1 MYFRIMETDSFII
14 VLIVGGLLLLS
25 FLHLTN
31 VTSVN
36 RRANLL
42 FGVFTFQW
50 STFWLDELL
59 FPEYLNTTNALFVIL
74 RFFQFLV
81 PISFILSVKFY
92 TEPDTRLA
100 WKHAW
105 IAVAPVIFLLSLLFP
120 PRINTEF
127 FNFCSIIFFLGHS
140 IFYIIWAHIK
150 ILKHQRIIKSI
161 HSYTENIDLSWIKYI
176 TYSFIGA
183 AIVVAAYN
191 FLTKAEPLNIY
202 INLFFV
208 GVVYLVAFYSL
219 RQKEIFPQGME
230 LSEVLG
236 EHALI
241 EKENNT
247 PRIKV
252 VDDSE
257 LNILKERLI
266 ELMENEQPYLNSEL
280 NLVKLAEQMGLSTH
294 QLSYVI
300 NSAFGENFFN
310 FINRYRVRKA
320 KELLENPEYDRF
332 NVLVIGYESGF
343 NSKTSFNTT
352 FKRMTKHTPS
362 EYRKNALRSNNREN

>member
-1 MYFRIMETDSFII
+1 MDTDSFII

-191 FLTKAEPLNIY
+191 FLTKAEALNIY

-247 PRIKV
+247 PKIKV
-252 VDDSE
+252 
-257 LNILKERLI
+257 
-266 ELMENEQPYLNSEL
+266 
-280 NLVKLAEQMGLSTH
+280 
-294 QLSYVI
+294 
-300 NSAFGENFFN
+300 
-310 FINRYRVRKA
+310 
-320 KELLENPEYDRF
+320 
-332 NVLVIGYESGF
+332 
-343 NSKTSFNTT
+343 
-352 FKRMTKHTPS
+352 
-362 EYRKNALRSNNREN
+362 

>member
-1 MYFRIMETDSFII
+1 MDTDFFIT

-42 FGVFTFQW
+42 FGIFTFQW

-59 FPEYLNTTNALFVIL
+59 FAEYLNTTNAVFVIFRL
-74 RFFQFLV
+74 FQFLV

-100 WKHAW
+100 WRHAW
-105 IAVAPVIFLLSLLFP
+105 IAVAPVVFLVFLLSP
-120 PRINTEF
+120 ESIKTESF
-127 FNFCSIIFFLGHS
+127 ELSAIMFFLGHS
-140 IFYIIWAHIK
+140 IFYTIWAHIK

-161 HSYTENIDLSWIKYI
+161 HSYTENIDLRWIKYI
-176 TYSFIGA
+176 TYSFIGS

-208 GVVYLVAFYSL
+208 AVVYLVAFYSL
-219 RQKEIFPQGME
+219 RQKEIFPRGME
-230 LSEVLG
+230 LSDVVSG
-236 EHALI
+236 NTLI
-241 EKENNT
+241 EKAQDAPKT
-247 PRIKV
+247 KV
-252 VDDSE
+252 VEDSE
-257 LNILKERLI
+257 LYILKERLLQ
-266 ELMENEQPYLNSEL
+266 LMENEQPYLNSEL
-280 NLVKLAEQMGLSTH
+280 NLVKLAGQMGLSTH

-300 NSAFGENFFN
+300 NTAFGENFFN

-320 KELLENPEYDRF
+320 KELLKNPAYDRF
-332 NVLVIGYESGF
+332 NILVIGYESGF

-352 FKRMTKHTPS
+352 FKKMTDYTPS
-362 EYRKNALRSNNREN
+362 EYRRKRIQT